1 MTMTLEKDRVGLLSY
16 ALFDEEGAI
25 LDGTSQGRLFAYL
38 HGHQN
43 LPAALESVLEGLAE
57 GADFDESIADA
68 FGAKEGVE
76 PQRVHRNDL
85 PKNIRDRVEKGMP
98 FAAPA
103 SDGTVH
109 QLWVTDVKG
118 ASVFLTT
125 EHPLA
130 GKTVRFAGKVSRVRE
145 ATPAEIEH
153 GHAHG
158 ADGRHHH
165 H

>member
-1 MTMTLEKDRVGLLSY
+1 MTLKIEKDRVGLLSY

-25 LDGTSQGRLFAYL
+25 LDGTTQGRLLAYL
-38 HGHQN
+38 HGHGN
-43 LPAALESVLEGLAE
+43 LPDTLEAVLDGRSEGDE
-57 GADFDESIADA
+57 FDETIPDA
-68 FGAKEGVE
+68 FGPKGDVE
-76 PQRVHRNDL
+76 PQRVRRGDL
-85 PKNIRDRVEKGMP
+85 PRELRDRVAAGMP
-98 FAAPA
+98 FSAAG

-109 QLWVTDVKG
+109 QLWVTEVKG
-118 ASVFLTT
+118 ASVYVTT

-130 GKTVRFAGKVSRVRE
+130 GKTVRFTGRVSIVRE
-145 ATPAEIEH
+145 ATPSELDH